1 MTTGGFTTVGTRT
14 VADLK
19 FISVQMR
26 DVITPSGETVERTVV
41 THPGAVAVVP
51 FIDGDIIMIEQYRV
65 AVDRVVMEIPA
76 GKIDDP
82 ADLRVDTAH
91 RELEEET
98 GFRSSSM
105 TKLVDLLTS
114 VGFSDEVITVYLA
127 QGLTEGTRTPM
138 GDEEEAACIVRMPFQ
153 SAVDAV
159 HRGEITDAKSIAG
172 ILLAAPLVSP

>member
-51 FIDGDIIMIEQYRV
+51 FIDGDSIMIEQYRV

-114 VGFSDEVITVYLA
+114 VGFSDEVITVYLLRGSPKA
-127 QGLTEGTRTPM
+127 HEHQWGTKKRPP
-138 GDEEEAACIVRMPFQ
+138 ALFACRFRVRSMLCI
-153 SAVDAV
+153 
-159 HRGEITDAKSIAG
+159 GAKS
-172 ILLAAPLVSP
+172 PMPNR